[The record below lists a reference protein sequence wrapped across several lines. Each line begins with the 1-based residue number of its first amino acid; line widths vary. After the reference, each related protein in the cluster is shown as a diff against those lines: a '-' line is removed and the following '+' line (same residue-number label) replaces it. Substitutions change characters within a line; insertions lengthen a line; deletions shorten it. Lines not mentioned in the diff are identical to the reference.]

1 MKKTLSLEECAHL
14 IKAMPIDQAMQQ
26 IKSDIS
32 GLPGTQI
39 IDGELVVS
47 LVVKKEMPQSFKEL
61 ANEKRD

>member
-1 MKKTLSLEECAHL
+1 MKKTLSLEECACI

-26 IKSDIS
+26 IKADIS